1 MNSEIKKCLGVFAT
15 TLVLSLTACGED
27 KAAQET
33 AELVRV
39 AEERGFYVVSALDR
53 HDYAIVSFG
62 GCEGVLEFDD
72 RGVVILS
79 NINDWDGPEDWERFT
94 IPDARADEVLELNR
108 FEHCN

>member
-1 MNSEIKKCLGVFAT
+1 
-15 TLVLSLTACGED
+15 
-27 KAAQET
+27 
-33 AELVRV
+33 
-39 AEERGFYVVSALDR
+39 
-53 HDYAIVSFG
+53 
-62 GCEGVLEFDD
+62 VLEFDD